1 MVECQPEVAQDFC
14 AMGGGEAGSAFGRTL
29 RRARRERDLSQDALA
44 LRAGVG
50 AKHVSELERGN
61 KDPQL
66 ATFVRLAA
74 GLGLTG
80 TELMA
85 LYEQELHGTAP

>member
-1 MVECQPEVAQDFC
+1 
-14 AMGGGEAGSAFGRTL
+14 MGGGGDGNAFGRML

-44 LRAGVG
+44 REAGIG

-61 KDPQL
+61 KDPRL
-66 ATFVRLAA
+66 DTFMRLAR

-85 LYEQELHGTAP
+85 LYERQLGTG